1 MKLRNLFYLLLA
13 LPLAFASCDKDP
25 EVEYKDPELTLT
37 SQAEMSFTAA
47 GGDGEI
53 TYKLEN
59 PKSGVKVEA
68 KADAAWVSIK
78 GTEGKVNF
86 AVEANEEET
95 AREAKIVVSY
105 EKLSFEVTVKQ
116 AAAEPVVEDPEL
128 TLTSADEVTFAA
140 EGGAGEITYTL
151 ANPVEGVEV
160 TAKADTPW
168 VANFVV
174 EAEKITYNVAPNAE
188 QEAREA
194 VITVEYGVL
203 SFNVAVK
210 QAAAEPVAPQS
221 LTIAEAIAL
230 EDDAAIT
237 LKDVTIAG
245 VYARG
250 VLVSDATGKLL
261 VYAGSAVEAAIG
273 DVVTVEGTMA
283 TYAGLRQVATPT
295 VTKTGTTTYEHPAVE
310 VLDGAAMDAYLAAPA
325 VKYVEYTGT
334 LSISGSYYNVTV
346 EGASTAI
353 GSIAYPIA
361 GSVKAENGQKIK
373 VRGYA
378 IGVSSGKYVN
388 TMLVECEAFGDTPEI
403 TVVEATVAE
412 FLNAEESTTV
422 LYELTGKIANVVA
435 EKTYYGNFDLVDE
448 TGSVYIY
455 GLVDAD
461 NQYGIF
467 EAKGLKEGDTI
478 TLRTVRTSYK
488 DTPQGKNALYVSHVA
503 GEGGETPEP
512 EVYDVELAYVE
523 RYYDV
528 DDTELPANHF
538 LLGMIDVEEAIEFA
552 VLFKG
557 AEGDTV
563 LKAGNYSTADATID
577 VNNCELYDYNLD
589 EPEVAIKSVE
599 ATVAEAEGLYTL
611 TFKVVDEAGNTYN
624 FNYEGEIVNMVV
636 EEEEQKDPVLYL
648 LSERNVDVRAAGG
661 EFAINYQVENP
672 VSGVS
677 VTATADAK
685 WITIGDITSNS
696 IKYTV
701 AENKAAQPRSATITV
716 AYGEQTATVSVNQG
730 SEVTYTP
737 IAVRAE
743 VNDGGKT
750 WVIILTEKDVMLG
763 EPTTKLTFK
772 LAEANT
778 LFLTDGTYSVAN
790 GGIVPGNQSSVY
802 RYNTSTPADINNA
815 EITVAVDVKAHNVTL
830 NGTFAVGNANYAL
843 NWSGDIDGF
852 LYEDLAAE
860 PLTEW
865 NSFRLNSTFEDC
877 YVLYGQAKNG
887 VTVEFF
893 LHALGAKAKTEALSA
908 GEYPVGD
915 WQYTTANNYCENS
928 AGGVN
933 GYKLTMG
940 KVTVAENGG
949 TYTISFN
956 VIDTNGTEWSGEYT
970 GTL

>member
-461 NQYGIF
+461 NQFGIF

-478 TLRTVRTSYK
+478 TLRTVRSSHNGS
-488 DTPQGKNALYVSHVA
+488 PQGKNALYVSHVA
-503 GEGGETPEP
+503 GEGGETPVDPEP
-512 EVYDVELAYVE
+512 EP
-523 RYYDV
+523 
-528 DDTELPANHF
+528 T
-538 LLGMIDVEEAIEFA
+538 
-552 VLFKG
+552 
-557 AEGDTV
+557 GD
-563 LKAGNYSTADATID
+563 
-577 VNNCELYDYNLD
+577 
-589 EPEVAIKSVE
+589 
-599 ATVAEAEGLYTL
+599 
-611 TFKVVDEAGNTYN
+611 
-624 FNYEGEIVNMVV
+624 
-636 EEEEQKDPVLYL
+636 
-648 LSERNVDVRAAGG
+648 
-661 EFAINYQVENP
+661 
-672 VSGVS
+672 
-677 VTATADAK
+677 
-685 WITIGDITSNS
+685 
-696 IKYTV
+696 IKYT
-701 AENKAAQPRSATITV
+701 KIT
-716 AYGEQTATVSVNQG
+716 S
-730 SEVTYTP
+730 S
-737 IAVRAE
+737 
-743 VNDGGKT
+743 ND
-750 WVIILTEKDVMLG
+750 
-763 EPTTKLTFK
+763 
-772 LAEANT
+772 
-778 LFLTDGTYSVAN
+778 LTDGTYIIVYEDGTNAYVFSGVDAAN
-790 GGIVPGNQSSVY
+790 GYTAATISNNSITSDSAFAGEVTIATMNGGYSLSVSKGYMSGTSGNNKLNFGTTASANTITFESDGSATITS
-802 RYNTSTPADINNA
+802 NTSVFRFNSSKDNLRFRYF
-815 EITVAVDVKAHNVTL
+815 KA
-830 NGTFAVGNANYAL
+830 A
-843 NWSGDIDGF
+843 
-852 LYEDLAAE
+852 
-860 PLTEW
+860 
-865 NSFRLNSTFEDC
+865 
-877 YVLYGQAKNG
+877 
-887 VTVEFF
+887 
-893 LHALGAKAKTEALSA
+893 
-908 GEYPVGD
+908 
-915 WQYTTANNYCENS
+915 
-928 AGGVN
+928 
-933 GYKLTMG
+933 
-940 KVTVAENGG
+940 
-949 TYTISFN
+949 TYTGQKA
-956 VIDTNGTEWSGEYT
+956 VCLYKKD
-970 GTL
+970 

>member
-25 EVEYKDPELTLT
+25 VVDKDPVLTLT

-68 KADAAWVSIK
+68 EADAAWVSIK

-128 TLTSADEVTFAA
+128 TLTSAEEVTFEA

-188 QEAREA
+188 EEAREA

-230 EDDAAIT
+230 EDNAAIT
-237 LKDVTIAG
+237 LKDVTVAG

-273 DVVTVEGTMA
+273 DVVTVEGSMA

-353 GSIAYPIA
+353 GSIAYPID

-403 TVVEATVAE
+403 TVVKATVAE

-455 GLVDAD
+455 GLVDED

-478 TLRTVRTSYK
+478 TLRTVRTSYNDK
-488 DTPQGKNALYVSHVA
+488 PQGKNALYVSHVA

-523 RYYDV
+523 RFFDV
-528 DDTELPANHF
+528 DETELPANHF

-636 EEEEQKDPVLYL
+636 EEEQKDPVLYL

-677 VTATADAK
+677 VTATVDANAK
-685 WITIGDITSNS
+685 WITIGDITSNF

-716 AYGEQTATVSVNQG
+716 AYGEQTATVYVNQG
-730 SEVTYTP
+730 SEVTFTP
-737 IAVRAE
+737 IAVSAE
-743 VNDGGKT
+743 ANDGGKT
-750 WVIILTEKDVMLG
+750 WVIYLTEKDVLLG
-763 EPTTKLTFK
+763 DVTSKLTFK

-778 LFLTDGTYSVAN
+778 LYLTDGTYSVAN

-802 RYNTSTPADINNA
+802 RSSSTTHEDINNA
-815 EITVAVDVKAHNVTL
+815 EITVAVDVEAKNVTL
-830 NGTFAVGNANYAL
+830 NGTFVVGNTNYAL
-843 NWSGDIDGF
+843 NWSGGIDGF
-852 LYEDLAAE
+852 LYEE
-860 PLTEW
+860 VGSLTEW
-865 NSFRLNSTFEDC
+865 NSFRINSTFDDC
-877 YVLYGQAKNG
+877 YVLYGQAKND
-887 VTVEFF
+887 VTVEFY
-893 LHALGAKAKTEALSA
+893 LHAYGVTKAASEALPA

-915 WQYTTANNYCENS
+915 WQFTTANNYCENCS
-928 AGGVN
+928 GGVN
-933 GYKLTMG
+933 GKNLTMG
-940 KVTVAENGG
+940 KVTVEEDGG
-949 TYTISFN
+949 TYSVSFN
-956 VIDTNGTEWSGEYT
+956 VIDTNGVEWSGEYT